1 MLSNTEEIETKTKN
15 LAPIGSE
22 WKLKKL
28 LASPN
33 IWVDEPDF
41 FKKTDSIPKTP
52 LFDISV
58 TQFEDFDP
66 NLILETQRKTPE
78 IHETKIKQ
86 PETQYVDAVRA
97 FAKKNES
104 SDSSSTFRVVIP
116 RRKY

>member
-1 MLSNTEEIETKTKN
+1 MLSNTENRETKPKN

-41 FKKTDSIPKTP
+41 LKNTDTIPKTP

-66 NLILETQRKTPE
+66 NLIFETQRKTPE
-78 IHETKIKQ
+78 LREAEIKQ

-97 FAKKNES
+97 FAKKNEI

>member
-1 MLSNTEEIETKTKN
+1 MLSNTENRETKPKN

-41 FKKTDSIPKTP
+41 FKNTDTIPKTP
-52 LFDISV
+52 LIDISV

-66 NLILETQRKTPE
+66 NLIFETQRKTPE
-78 IHETKIKQ
+78 LHEAEIKQ

-97 FAKKNES
+97 FAKKNEI